1 MLTPDA
7 SPEQINQAMN
17 HAMESFPRFRS
28 LSSSKRAQLLFEIR
42 KELCKCKDPIISTAN
57 RETSLGEIR
66 LTMEFNRTIS
76 EIERF
81 AKLCDRN
88 IWGNFKYNLE
98 TKDIAYEIE
107 MLPVGPVVVIGAC
120 NFPLAI
126 SVVGT
131 DTISAL
137 MVGCPVVVKSHP
149 GHPKTC
155 QILAD
160 AVTQA
165 VEKTQSPRHCFC
177 LLHGKNKAVAQ
188 ALVRHKHTKSVAFTG
203 SLTGGKALH
212 ELSQKRKRPIPFY
225 GEMGSLNPLFI
236 LPGMVRANT
245 PKLADDFIRA
255 VNLFAGQMC
264 TKPGAMFVLEK
275 SMGEEFIRALAK
287 ATSQAEV
294 LPMLSE
300 EIQQNYIETCRNLR
314 NKIHLLSTS
323 GPSKFKVSNPGIIQI
338 FKMKGSDF
346 LQNPDLRT
354 EAFGPSSILVTV
366 KDEDE
371 LLTIANSLEGSLTAS
386 IHSHASDHELASQ
399 LFLVLS
405 AKVGRLLH
413 NGFPPGVVPGRATH
427 HGGPWPA
434 TTDARFTS
442 IGEESYKRFLRPV
455 LKQRGITPSLRD

>member
-1 MLTPDA
+1 MPTPDT

-28 LSSSKRAQLLFEIR
+28 LPSTKRAQLLLGIR
-42 KELCKCKDPIISTAN
+42 KELCKLRDTIISTAN
-57 RETSLGEIR
+57 HETSLGELR

-81 AKLCDRN
+81 AKLCEQN
-88 IWGNFKYNLE
+88 IWRNFKNNLK

-203 SLTGGKALH
+203 SLTGGKALYDAC
-212 ELSQKRKRPIPFY
+212 QKRKKPIPFY
-225 GEMGSLNPLFI
+225 GEMGSLNPL
-236 LPGMVRANT
+236 
-245 PKLADDFIRA
+245 
-255 VNLFAGQMC
+255 LFY
-264 TKPGAMFVLEK
+264 PE
-275 SMGEEFIRALAK
+275 
-287 ATSQAEV
+287 
-294 LPMLSE
+294 
-300 EIQQNYIETCRNLR
+300 
-314 NKIHLLSTS
+314 
-323 GPSKFKVSNPGIIQI
+323 
-338 FKMKGSDF
+338 
-346 LQNPDLRT
+346 
-354 EAFGPSSILVTV
+354 
-366 KDEDE
+366 
-371 LLTIANSLEGSLTAS
+371 
-386 IHSHASDHELASQ
+386 
-399 LFLVLS
+399 
-405 AKVGRLLH
+405 
-413 NGFPPGVVPGRATH
+413 
-427 HGGPWPA
+427 W
-434 TTDARFTS
+434 
-442 IGEESYKRFLRPV
+442 
-455 LKQRGITPSLRD
+455 